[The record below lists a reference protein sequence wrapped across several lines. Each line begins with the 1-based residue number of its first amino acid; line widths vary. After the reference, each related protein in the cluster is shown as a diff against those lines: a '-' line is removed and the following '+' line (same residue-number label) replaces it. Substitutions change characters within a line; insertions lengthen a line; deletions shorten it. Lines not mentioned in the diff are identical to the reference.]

1 MLRDIFLLLLFIFGV
16 YYLLRNLYHVT
27 AGIRR
32 VEEALYPGGEEE
44 MKHILIPN
52 EWKEM
57 KPLHRDTKTYR
68 IVQWGT
74 VAALFALGIL
84 FVVAVVVDL
93 NPALLPTFLYLFLAI
108 LLAVKHPGNLY
119 ILPDG
124 MILNGRYLPT
134 GLIRGY
140 KTEEIVRWHELYGL
154 DPRINNK
161 YKLTVVL
168 RRRFFTT
175 KFFVVTEREELQKI
189 ERSLRKM
196 GIEKL
201 PEERKNT
208 SHSDSAGHSDGTF

>member
-1 MLRDIFLLLLFIFGV
+1 MLLDIFLLLLLVFGV

-27 AGIRR
+27 AAIRK
-32 VEEALYPGGEEE
+32 VEGALYPGGEEE

-52 EWKEM
+52 EWNEM
-57 KPLHRDTKTYR
+57 KPLKKGAKTYR

-74 VAALFALGIL
+74 VAALFALGIF
-84 FVVAVVVDL
+84 FVVAMVVDL
-93 NPALLPTFLYLFLAI
+93 NPALLPSILYLFLAI

-124 MILNGRYLPT
+124 MILNGRYVPA
-134 GLIRGY
+134 GRIGGY

-154 DPRINNK
+154 DSRINNK

-168 RRRFFTT
+168 NKSFFTT

-189 ERSLRKM
+189 ENLLRTL

-201 PEERKNT
+201 PEEGKKT
-208 SHSDSAGHSDGTF
+208 SHSDTSGHEEGTF